1 MIVSQCV
8 TYDHILTVD
17 QITVPLFP
25 PQECSQRRLNLE
37 EQVKTLRREIA
48 EEEKQT
54 KKINR
59 DMQVKLSDVNTCEND
74 DTIENESFTHIW
86 RWQ

>member
-1 MIVSQCV
+1 M
-8 TYDHILTVD
+8 
-17 QITVPLFP
+17 
-25 PQECSQRRLNLE
+25 NLE
-37 EQVKTLRREIA
+37 EQVKTLRMGIA

-59 DMQVKLSDVNTCEND
+59 DMQVKLSDLNTCENY

-86 RWQ
+86 RWW